1 MGALS
6 ADMSIITLDVNG
18 LNMPIKRQD
27 SATEE
32 TVYKKTYFKHN
43 NIGRQKIKRQKKDTS
58 HKNE

>member
-18 LNMPIKRQD
+18 LNTPIKRQD
-27 SATEE
+27 SVTEE
-32 TVYKKTYFKHN
+32 TVYKKTHFKHN
-43 NIGRQKIKRQKKDTS
+43 NIGRLKIKGSKKGTS